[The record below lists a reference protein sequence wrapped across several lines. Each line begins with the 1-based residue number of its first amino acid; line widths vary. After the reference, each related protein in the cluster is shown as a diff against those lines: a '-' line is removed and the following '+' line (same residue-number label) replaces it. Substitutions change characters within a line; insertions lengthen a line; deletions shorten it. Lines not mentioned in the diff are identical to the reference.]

1 LPFSRRELRKDF
13 QGFLKRGKDRGF
25 RKNFA
30 RFYAGFAMPGCIFP
44 FEFQR
49 FTKALAKSAPFPI
62 LFLIYPYETGLDPG
76 SIFIS
81 FYD

>member
-30 RFYAGFAMPGCIFP
+30 RF
-44 FEFQR
+44 
-49 FTKALAKSAPFPI
+49 
-62 LFLIYPYETGLDPG
+62 
-76 SIFIS
+76 
-81 FYD
+81 